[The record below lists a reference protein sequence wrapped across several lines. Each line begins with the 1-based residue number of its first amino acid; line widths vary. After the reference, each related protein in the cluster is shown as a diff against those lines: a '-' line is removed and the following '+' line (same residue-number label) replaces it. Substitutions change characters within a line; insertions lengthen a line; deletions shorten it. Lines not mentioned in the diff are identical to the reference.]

1 MIRKGSSAKTFQRKE
16 IDQKQL
22 TSERIE
28 RDLENFRN
36 AGGRIEVLGVTQVLK
51 KLDSGSDDPAATP
64 MRSTINPHRKAG
76 AP

>member
-16 IDQKQL
+16 TDPKQL

-28 RDLENFRN
+28 RDLETFRN

-51 KLDSGSDDPAATP
+51 KLDQSDDSAATP